1 MVGGVKVVRENPAR
15 PEEEKNKF
23 ESAAAFPEKCR
34 MIRAIRVRRHTTNT
48 NVNKAYTKTK
58 VVKKVRGHFHPPP
71 PPLFFH
77 TFTGLGFR
85 SRHLGRKKRGTFDD
99 LFLLFL

>member
-1 MVGGVKVVRENPAR
+1 MVKVVRDPDDDDTKKERR

-48 NVNKAYTKTK
+48 NVNKAYTKTCCQK
-58 VVKKVRGHFHPPP
+58 
-71 PPLFFH
+71 
-77 TFTGLGFR
+77 
-85 SRHLGRKKRGTFDD
+85 SA
-99 LFLLFL
+99 